1 MLPEQASYM
10 ILSYRASPLLKKQGV
25 KVLGMLDGVESYVFT
40 LIPGTERISGKEE
53 STL

>member
-1 MLPEQASYM
+1 M
-10 ILSYRASPLLKKQGV
+10 ILPYGVLVLLKKQDV
-25 KVLGMLDGVESYVFT
+25 KVLGMLDGVKSYVFT